1 MKIYEIISERLPSA
15 SDPLGKVTSK
25 KRSIANDVATYIG
38 PKATQWDADQAKLAS
53 EMEKNG
59 SSRKEIHLATGTIR
73 GPKGNWYQEISNH
86 LDHIKPNLKKGNTY
100 YDNVH
105 APEVYKAHPNL
116 KHNKMNVN
124 AILPKGVAGSYNKG
138 TKEINVSGTHAD
150 GYTPRS
156 NAEKMAIISH
166 EFQHP
171 FDDIEMRGKGG
182 SPDSAETKN
191 IARQLGMTPSQ
202 VYRGLPSEIL
212 GRSTERRQKLTP
224 AQRREIMPSFGDT
237 STITTAGQKIPYSMR
252 QHGPGKKTIRPGS
265 EGSRYQEPH
274 VTYKNPYKLSVDYLG
289 KPTRGTP

>member
-1 MKIYEIISERLPSA
+1 MKIYEIIGEALPPRNNPTA
-15 SDPLGKVTSK
+15 KGHSK
-25 KRSIANDVATYIG
+25 KRSIANDVVTYIG
-38 PKATQWDADQAKLAS
+38 PKATQWDAAAAKLAS

-86 LDHIKPNLKKGNTY
+86 LDYIKPNLKKGNTY

-124 AILPKGVAGSYNKG
+124 AKLPKGTAGSYNYA

-150 GYTPRS
+150 GTPRS

-171 FDDIEMRGKGG
+171 FDRIENRGKGG
-182 SPDSAETKN
+182 SPDSAETKD

-202 VYRGLPSEIL
+202 VYRGFPSEIL
-212 GRSTERRQKLTP
+212 ARSTERRQKLTP

-237 STITTAGQKIPYSMR
+237 STITTGTKKIPYNMR
-252 QHGPGKKTIRPGS
+252 QHGPGKKTTRPGS
-265 EGSRYQEPH
+265 EGSSYQEPH
-274 VTYKNPYKLSVDYLG
+274 VTFKNPYKNRADYLV
-289 KPTRGTP
+289 KPIRGTP